1 MIIISTLQ
9 MKILK
14 LRELHHEDQVTW
26 LIMMELELEPRQ
38 LGAPAHSL
46 KPGQYVLFPETGSE
60 SQSLSLLGHTL
71 SHHFRR
77 NSVRRGQRETMSSI
91 SASLFSTWQ
100 PPPVQVNRRDSV
112 IVCPWS

>member
-38 LGAPAHSL
+38 LGPQPTLLNPVNMFSFQKQDL
-46 KPGQYVLFPETGSE
+46 KANP
-60 SQSLSLLGHTL
+60 
-71 SHHFRR
+71 
-77 NSVRRGQRETMSSI
+77 
-91 SASLFSTWQ
+91 
-100 PPPVQVNRRDSV
+100 
-112 IVCPWS
+112 